1 MLSSQACSKK
11 WLKFLE
17 PFQNEMARAL
27 CLGVTGHLLPKSP
40 AGLHA
45 RRPLTMSD
53 FTSPRSFLRQIDLSS
68 LDLFVLICECGSIA
82 RAAEQGG
89 MVASAV
95 SKRVAELESLARTP
109 LLLRH
114 ARGVRPTPA
123 GELLLAHAARFF
135 LGSSICATTWANMRA
150 AYAGWCVSVPMPPPW
165 SSFCPRILRSS

>member
-1 MLSSQACSKK
+1 
-11 WLKFLE
+11 
-17 PFQNEMARAL
+17 
-27 CLGVTGHLLPKSP
+27 
-40 AGLHA
+40 
-45 RRPLTMSD
+45 MSD

-68 LDLFVLICECGSIA
+68 LDLFVLICEHGSIA

-123 GELLLAHAARFF
+123 GELLLEHARTILLGVEHLRDDLGAVGFAGVGRQPQLGGVAERLVDGQLAMHHVVLRDHTDPAAQRRVFGVNIVALEAH
-135 LGSSICATTWANMRA
+135 
-150 AYAGWCVSVPMPPPW
+150 
-165 SSFCPRILRSS
+165 

>member
-1 MLSSQACSKK
+1 
-11 WLKFLE
+11 
-17 PFQNEMARAL
+17 
-27 CLGVTGHLLPKSP
+27 
-40 AGLHA
+40 
-45 RRPLTMSD
+45 MSD

-68 LDLFVLICECGSIA
+68 LDLFVLICEHGSIA

-123 GELLLAHAARFF
+123 GELLLEHARTI
-135 LGSSICATTWANMRA
+135 LLVSNTCATTLANMRG
-150 AYAGWCVSVPMPPPW
+150 AYVGWCASVPMLRPW
-165 SSFCPRILRSS
+165 SSSCPRILLPS